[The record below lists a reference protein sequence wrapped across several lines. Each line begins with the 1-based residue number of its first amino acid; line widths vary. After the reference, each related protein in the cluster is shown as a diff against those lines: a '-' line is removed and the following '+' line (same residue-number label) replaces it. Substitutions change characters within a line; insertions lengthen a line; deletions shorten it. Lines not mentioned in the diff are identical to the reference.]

1 MRRFGLTAAIAV
13 ITVVSLASCG
23 AGNDTE
29 GAATPAPA
37 TSSASASASPAGHTS
52 DSADKTLQQV
62 ENDLRFATEPHG
74 DLHMQQR
81 REGFCIV
88 HGTVPTLKVLDG
100 TALEG
105 IVERMQT
112 RGWTPEGPVES
123 FDNEPAGNMS
133 MTYVESGKYR
143 VLLGT
148 APVPPEVKEA
158 YAPNQGTIA
167 VSASWPCRK
176 N

>member
-1 MRRFGLTAAIAV
+1 MRKFGLTAASAV
-13 ITVVSLASCG
+13 ITVVSLTGCG
-23 AGNDTE
+23 ASNDTA

-37 TSSASASASPAGHTS
+37 ASGASASASPAGQNSHTAGKS
-52 DSADKTLQQV
+52 LTQV
-62 ENDLRFATEPHG
+62 EDDLRFATEPHG

-88 HGTVPTLKVLDG
+88 HGIVPTLNVLDG
-100 TALEG
+100 TALER
-105 IVERMQT
+105 IVDRMQI
-112 RGWTPEGPVES
+112 RGWTPDGPVES

-158 YAPNQGTIA
+158 YAPNQGTITL
-167 VSASWPCRK
+167 SANWSCRK